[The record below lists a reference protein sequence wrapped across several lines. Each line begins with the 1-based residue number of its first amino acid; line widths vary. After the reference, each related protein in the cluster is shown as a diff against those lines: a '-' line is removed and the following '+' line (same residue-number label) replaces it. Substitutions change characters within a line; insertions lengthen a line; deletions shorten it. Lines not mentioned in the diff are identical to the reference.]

1 MFVTPESIL
10 EKLRGWSGPL
20 GPFRSPESIF
30 DDMRTSAEAVGEDN
44 ASSIVAALQAS
55 ITDPAIDEEIRSDF
69 FSEYAARYPAA
80 IERVLVPTLESQ
92 VTPLAIL
99 TAGHARAK
107 SAVPTIR
114 TLALG
119 ATSDDE
125 LLFACIIALG
135 DIADDAAERA
145 LADIGAR
152 PDLSAEVRDELA
164 IAKSNLAIARSS

>member
-1 MFVTPESIL
+1 MQHLMYFEYHLYMRDVIAYKTAELGKLTEEMVRGWFVTPEAIL

-30 DDMRTSAEAVGEDN
+30 DDMCTSAEAVGEDN

-99 TAGHARAK
+99 TAGHARAY
-107 SAVPTIR
+107 
-114 TLALG
+114 
-119 ATSDDE
+119 
-125 LLFACIIALG
+125 
-135 DIADDAAERA
+135 
-145 LADIGAR
+145 
-152 PDLSAEVRDELA
+152 LSAGRYLGNACLCDRGVVA
-164 IAKSNLAIARSS
+164 GGG